1 VTTLHAEPEQTV
13 LTPTVRGSFRRARY
27 WLIAAAFIAVV
38 VTGYTLLS
46 PPSLTDQRLS
56 PTSTGMTGSLA
67 LVQVLRQHGVATTS
81 TTNLADTES
90 AVGNAASTTVLVY
103 DPDRFLD
110 SSQLAELRGVAA
122 HVVVVSPGAK
132 EVTALD
138 PKITLIGNST
148 AAPSAHCE
156 LPAAVN
162 AGRIADGGHAYR
174 LAAKASSYSRC
185 FPSGDNDFTLIQH
198 HTKGTTFTVVGST
211 KSFENRYIADSGNA
225 ALAINLLGATKD
237 LVWYLPSLEDVG
249 AGDKTVT
256 LAAAAPAWFPAF
268 TVLVFLVLIAA
279 AIWRGRRFGPLVVE
293 RMPVIVRSSETMEG
307 RARLYQSSSARVRA
321 LDSLRIGAIT
331 RIGSMCGLPRTADV
345 NEVARTVA
353 TLLGRPLA
361 EIRGVLVDVLPN
373 SDAELV
379 RGSDALLQLE
389 SDVADATGIRRKT
402 ETTDGKGE

>member
-1 VTTLHAEPEQTV
+1 VTALLTEPQQTV
-13 LTPTVRGSFRRARY
+13 LTPTVRGSFRRARF
-27 WLIAAAFIAVV
+27 WLIAAAFVAVV
-38 VTGYTLLS
+38 VVGYTLLA
-46 PPSLTDQRLS
+46 PPSLTDQPLS
-56 PTSTGMTGSLA
+56 PTSTGMTGSRA
-67 LVQVLRQHGVATTS
+67 LVQVLRQHGVTTTS

-90 AVGNAASTTVLVY
+90 AVGAAASTTVLVY
-103 DPDRFLD
+103 DPDRYLD
-110 SSQLAELRGVAA
+110 SAQLARLRGLAA
-122 HVVVVSPGAK
+122 HVVVISPGAK
-132 EVTALD
+132 EVKALD
-138 PKITLIGNST
+138 PNISLIGNSS

-162 AGRIADGGHAYR
+162 AARIADGGHAYR
-174 LAAKASSYSRC
+174 LAAGASSYSRC

-198 HTKGTTFTVVGST
+198 RSNGTTFTVVGST
-211 KSFENRYIADSGNA
+211 NSFENRYIADSGNA
-225 ALAINLLGATKD
+225 ALAINLLGASKE

-249 AGDKTVT
+249 AGGRTET
-256 LAAAAPAWFPAF
+256 LAEAAPAWFSAF

-331 RIGSMCGLPRTADV
+331 RIGRMCGLPRTAEV
-345 NEVARTVA
+345 SEVARTVA

-361 EIRGVLVDVLPN
+361 EVSGVLVDALPS

-379 RGSDALLQLE
+379 RSSDALLQLE
-389 SDVADATGIRRKT
+389 SDVADATGIRRKP